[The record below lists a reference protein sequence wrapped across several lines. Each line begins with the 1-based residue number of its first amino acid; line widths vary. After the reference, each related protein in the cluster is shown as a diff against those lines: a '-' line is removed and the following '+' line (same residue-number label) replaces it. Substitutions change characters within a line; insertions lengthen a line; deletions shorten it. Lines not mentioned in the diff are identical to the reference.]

1 MFKLPSNTT
10 IHKEFS
16 VKSILNEIENDKEAK
31 QESRNIDHFFVENI
45 LNSKITGLKS
55 ISIKEIYF
63 YRIELKDYSI
73 PWNIIIRLDKKTKFQ
88 TIYNLKCNDMELI
101 LTLPKTKERIDYN
114 KDKYL
119 SSGWNKDKD
128 DIELPPTPNSLDDL
142 YCFVFGTFNK
152 YKPFKNE
159 NLDEY
164 VLRLKRLIELDNS
177 IEKINKLIKNE
188 VQPKKRLL
196 YNHQRNQYYKEKS
209 KLLKED

>member
-1 MFKLPSNTT
+1 
-10 IHKEFS
+10 
-16 VKSILNEIENDKEAK
+16 
-31 QESRNIDHFFVENI
+31 
-45 LNSKITGLKS
+45 
-55 ISIKEIYF
+55 
-63 YRIELKDYSI
+63 
-73 PWNIIIRLDKKTKFQ
+73 
-88 TIYNLKCNDMELI
+88 MELI

-114 KDKYL
+114 QGKYL

-128 DIELPPTPNSLDDL
+128 DIELPPTPNSLDEL

-152 YKPFKNE
+152 YKPLKNE

>member
-1 MFKLPSNTT
+1 MFKLPSNTLL
-10 IHKEFS
+10 HKEFS
-16 VKSILNEIENDKEAK
+16 VKSILNEIENDKETK

-73 PWNIIIRLDKKTKFQ
+73 PWNIIIKLDKKTKFQ
-88 TIYNLKCNDMELI
+88 TVYNLKCNDMELI
-101 LTLPKTKERIDYN
+101 LTLPKTKGRIDYN
-114 KDKYL
+114 QNKYS

-128 DIELPPTPNSLDDL
+128 DIELPSTPNSLDDL

-164 VLRLKRLIELDNS
+164 VLKLKRLIELDNS

>member
-1 MFKLPSNTT
+1 
-10 IHKEFS
+10 
-16 VKSILNEIENDKEAK
+16 
-31 QESRNIDHFFVENI
+31 
-45 LNSKITGLKS
+45 
-55 ISIKEIYF
+55 
-63 YRIELKDYSI
+63 
-73 PWNIIIRLDKKTKFQ
+73 
-88 TIYNLKCNDMELI
+88 MELI

-114 KDKYL
+114 RGKYL
-119 SSGWNKDKD
+119 SSGWNKDID
-128 DIELPPTPNSLDDL
+128 DIELPPTTNSLDDL

-164 VLRLKRLIELDNS
+164 VLKLKRLIELDNS

>member
-16 VKSILNEIENDKEAK
+16 VKSILNEIENDKETK

-114 KDKYL
+114 QGKYL

-128 DIELPPTPNSLDDL
+128 DIELPSTPNSLDDL

-164 VLRLKRLIELDNS
+164 VLRLKRLIEIDNS

-196 YNHQRNQYYKEKS
+196 YNHQRNQYYKEKN

>member
-16 VKSILNEIENDKEAK
+16 VKSILNEIENDKETK

-45 LNSKITGLKS
+45 LNSKITSLKS

-73 PWNIIIRLDKKTKFQ
+73 PWNIIIGLDKKTKFQ

-114 KDKYL
+114 QGKYL

-128 DIELPPTPNSLDDL
+128 DIELPPPPNSLDDL

-177 IEKINKLIKNE
+177 MEKINKLIKNE

-196 YNHQRNQYYKEKS
+196 YNHQRNLYYKEKN

>member
-1 MFKLPSNTT
+1 MFKLPSNTLL
-10 IHKEFS
+10 HKEFS

-31 QESRNIDHFFVENI
+31 QESKNIDHFFVENI

-63 YRIELKDYSI
+63 YRIELKDYYI
-73 PWNIIIRLDKKTKFQ
+73 PWNIIIKLDKKTKFQ
-88 TIYNLKCNDMELI
+88 TVYNLKCNDMELF
-101 LTLPKTKERIDYN
+101 LTLPKTKERIDCNQN
-114 KDKYL
+114 KYS

-128 DIELPPTPNSLDDL
+128 DIELPSTPNSLDDL

-164 VLRLKRLIELDNS
+164 VLRLKRLKELDNS
-177 IEKINKLIKNE
+177 IEKINKLIRNE

-196 YNHQRNQYYKEKS
+196 YNHQRNQYYKEKN

>member
-1 MFKLPSNTT
+1 
-10 IHKEFS
+10 
-16 VKSILNEIENDKEAK
+16 
-31 QESRNIDHFFVENI
+31 
-45 LNSKITGLKS
+45 
-55 ISIKEIYF
+55 
-63 YRIELKDYSI
+63 
-73 PWNIIIRLDKKTKFQ
+73 
-88 TIYNLKCNDMELI
+88 MELI

-128 DIELPPTPNSLDDL
+128 DIELPPTSNSLDDL

-164 VLRLKRLIELDNS
+164 VLKLKRLIELDNS

-209 KLLKED
+209 KLLKEN

>member
-1 MFKLPSNTT
+1 MFKLPSNTLL
-10 IHKEFS
+10 HKEFS

-73 PWNIIIRLDKKTKFQ
+73 PWNIIIKLDKKTKFQ
-88 TIYNLKCNDMELI
+88 TVYNLKCNDMELI

-114 KDKYL
+114 QNKYS

-128 DIELPPTPNSLDDL
+128 DIELPSTPNSLDDL
-142 YCFVFGTFNK
+142 YCFAFGTFNK

-177 IEKINKLIKNE
+177 IEKINKLIRNE

>member
-1 MFKLPSNTT
+1 MFKLPSNTLL
-10 IHKEFS
+10 HKEFS

-31 QESRNIDHFFVENI
+31 QESKNIDHFFVENI

-63 YRIELKDYSI
+63 YRIELKDYYI
-73 PWNIIIRLDKKTKFQ
+73 PWNIIIKLDKKTKFQ
-88 TIYNLKCNDMELI
+88 TVYNLKCNDMELF
-101 LTLPKTKERIDYN
+101 LTLPKTKEKIDFN
-114 KDKYL
+114 QNKYL
-119 SSGWNKDKD
+119 NSGWNKDKD
-128 DIELPPTPNSLDDL
+128 DIELPSTPNSLDDL

-164 VLRLKRLIELDNS
+164 VLRLKRLKELDNS
-177 IEKINKLIKNE
+177 IEKINKLIRNE

-196 YNHQRNQYYKEKS
+196 YNHQRNQYYKEKN